1 MIGRTS
7 MGVIQTKSQKRL
19 KGGKVMMEKSKGLDR
34 RHFMKMA
41 ALAAGSAV
49 FAGRIPFAVAQQI
62 TNKEV
67 QYED

>member
-1 MIGRTS
+1 
-7 MGVIQTKSQKRL
+7 
-19 KGGKVMMEKSKGLDR
+19 MMEKSKGLDR

-41 ALAAGSAV
+41 ALAAGSAA

>member
-1 MIGRTS
+1 
-7 MGVIQTKSQKRL
+7 
-19 KGGKVMMEKSKGLDR
+19 MMEKSKGLDR

>member
-1 MIGRTS
+1 MSNQHGSNADEKPKTHER
-7 MGVIQTKSQKRL
+7 RE
-19 KGGKVMMEKSKGLDR
+19 VMMEKSKGLDR